1 MASERSYL
9 AIDAHRHRL
18 SPSTPSIARNEE
30 TTVLDSPA
38 PAAVD
43 LSALSGL
50 RVALVHDWLITLRG
64 GERVLDAFCELFPDA
79 TLHTLVRVPGCASP
93 RIEAMRHATSFADRL
108 PAAHRRHRWLLP
120 FYPAAIEAFDLRD
133 FDLILSS
140 SHCVA
145 KGVIPAPGAV
155 HVCYSHTPVRYAWDR
170 TADYIRGSGPMV
182 AAARPALQLA
192 AAWLRRFDART
203 LPRVDHFIANSKNTA
218 SKIERF
224 YNRPAD
230 VIAPPVEL
238 ELFGSTP
245 HVDEGYDLVLGALV
259 PYKRADLAISAYR
272 LMPDRRLVVV
282 GGGPEHERLARSLPA
297 NVEMVGR
304 VPEADLPRWYAGARA
319 LIFPGEEDF
328 GIVPLEAQACG
339 TPVIAFGRG
348 GALESV
354 VEGVTGAFFPEPTPE
369 SLAETVAAF
378 DELKLSESDCRANA
392 ARFGR
397 HGFIQRIAASVS
409 GALANCP
416 ARQRR
421 ERLAAVRGG
430 P

>member
-1 MASERSYL
+1 MF
-9 AIDAHRHRL
+9 
-18 SPSTPSIARNEE
+18 
-30 TTVLDSPA
+30 DSPA
-38 PAAVD
+38 PDAPGNGSFDRSVFN
-43 LSALSGL
+43 GL

-64 GERVLDAFCELFPDA
+64 GERVLDGFCELFPDA

-93 RIEAMRHATSFADRL
+93 RIEAMRHATSFADRI
-108 PAAHRRHRWLLP
+108 PAAHKRHRWLLP
-120 FYPAAIEAFDLRD
+120 FYPAAIEAFDLRQY
-133 FDLILSS
+133 DLILSS

-170 TADYIRGSGPMV
+170 TADYIRGSGAAV

-192 AAWLRRFDART
+192 AAWLRNFDART

-218 SKIERF
+218 SKIDRF
-224 YNRPAD
+224 YKRPAE
-230 VIAPPVEL
+230 VIPPPVEL
-238 ELFGSTP
+238 ELFGDTP
-245 HVDEGYDLVLGALV
+245 QTAGGYDLVLGALV
-259 PYKRADLAISAYR
+259 PYKRADLAINAFR
-272 LMPDRRLVVV
+272 LLPDRRLVVV
-282 GGGPEHERLARSLPA
+282 GGGPEYDRLSRALPD

-304 VPEADLPRWYAGARA
+304 VDEADLPGWYAGARA

-354 VEGVTGAFFPEPTPE
+354 VEGRTGIFFPEPTPE
-369 SLAETVAAF
+369 SLAEAVKVF
-378 DELKLSESDCRANA
+378 DDMDLLEADCRANA

-397 HGFIQRIAASVS
+397 QGFIERIATSV
-409 GALANCP
+409 GAALAASP
-416 ARQRR
+416 SRQRR
-421 ERLAAVRGG
+421 QRLAAIPRGS